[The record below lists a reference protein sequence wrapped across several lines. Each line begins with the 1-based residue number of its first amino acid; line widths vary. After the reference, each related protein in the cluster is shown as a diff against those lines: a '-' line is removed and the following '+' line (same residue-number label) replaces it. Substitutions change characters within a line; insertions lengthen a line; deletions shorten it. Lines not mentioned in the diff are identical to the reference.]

1 MTLYRVFLRL
11 LGQWLPGLVQTCYR
25 PFDKRRFDKNCRC
38 TTFTNGW
45 LGFRDNDVRW
55 LVFAQAYQ
63 HSWYSKKKPAIWIS
77 SSFWQKYLFGT
88 ICRSVS
94 NETARFTGLML
105 SAWCWPNAY
114 DMEKR
119 TAFLGSSVAPPNSIC
134 SDTYSLQKL
143 FLETFWGPRTVYYG
157 RWFWRGKKPEALSD
171 SQCWGDLDSDEKNAF
186 LCGPDW
192 ICE

>member
-1 MTLYRVFLRL
+1 MTLYLVFLRL

-38 TTFTNGW
+38 TTFINGW

-55 LVFAQAYQ
+55 LVLRKHISIYDIP
-63 HSWYSKKKPAIWIS
+63 KKTAIWIS

-88 ICRSVS
+88 ISRSVS
-94 NETARFTGLML
+94 NERARFTGLMW
-105 SAWCWPNAY
+105 SAWYWPNAY

-119 TAFLGSSVAPPNSIC
+119 TACLGSSIAPPNSIC

-157 RWFWRGKKPEALSD
+157 RWFWRGKNPKPCQIRSVEVT
-171 SQCWGDLDSDEKNAF
+171 
-186 LCGPDW
+186 
-192 ICE
+192 